1 LRQIFMTSTVTTD
14 ELRNLTAADGWLR
27 DGEGELLFRLARSC
41 QGRGAIV
48 EIGSWKGK
56 STIWLAKGSMASDSV
71 KVWAVDPHTGS
82 EALGRVNTFEEF
94 KRNIMSAGLGEM
106 VTPIVQ
112 PSQEAAA
119 GFKAPIE
126 LIFIDGAHDYASA
139 RADFDA
145 WFPKVVDGG
154 TVAFHDVLDPA
165 CDGPRRVVLE
175 CVCSSRKFGGVRL
188 VRSIAY
194 AAKVIGNST
203 RERAQNRMMGC
214 VIGRSVF
221 LRGALPKPIW
231 GLGCKVARGAGIIS

>member
-1 LRQIFMTSTVTTD
+1 MTSTVTID
-14 ELRNLTAADGWLR
+14 EVRNLAAAVDGWLR
-27 DGEGELLFRLARSC
+27 EGEGELLFSLARAC
-41 QGRGAIV
+41 TGRGAIV

-56 STIWLAKGSMASDSV
+56 STIWLAKGSMAGNRV

-94 KRNIMSAGLGEM
+94 KRNITSAGLGEM
-106 VTPIVQ
+106 VTPIVR

-119 GFKAPIE
+119 AFEGPVE
-126 LIFIDGAHDYASA
+126 LLFIDGAHDYASA

-154 TVAFHDVLDPA
+154 IVAFHDVLDPA

-175 CVCSSRKFGGVRL
+175 SVCSSRKFGGVRL

-194 AAKVIGNST
+194 AAKVIENST
-203 RERAQNRMMGC
+203 RERAQNRIMSC
-214 VIGRSVF
+214 VLGRSVF
-221 LRGALPKPIW
+221 LRSALPRPIW
-231 GLGCKVARGAGIIS
+231 TLGCNVARGAGIIS